1 MESSISETE
10 IDFFSGT
17 FHLRVKMMNEENG
30 KRWEKKPLQS
40 YQFYFNARRASIKR
54 ILNQFF
60 DYRTDRSDDLRT
72 SD

>member
-30 KRWEKKPLQS
+30 KR
-40 YQFYFNARRASIKR
+40 
-54 ILNQFF
+54 
-60 DYRTDRSDDLRT
+60 
-72 SD
+72 